1 MLSGELD
8 IYYNLPLNFNR
19 SNLYADCEA
28 VVIYEIVLKF
38 NLVRH
43 YRSKRS
49 NNFDDA
55 SFFFYD
61 QLVKSY
67 FYQ

>member
-1 MLSGELD
+1 MLSVELD
-8 IYYNLPLNFNR
+8 IYYNLPLSFNMP
-19 SNLYADCEA
+19 NLFADCEA
-28 VVIYEIVLKF
+28 VVIYEIALKF

-43 YRSKRS
+43 YRNKRS

-55 SFFFYD
+55 SLLFYD